1 MSLRGLDLPVS
12 FAEQY
17 RLIEWPP
24 WGGIIDR
31 KWERVLTSDAKQEWR
46 QLINQ
51 SLSPRRFKPRER
63 GRRCLFSKV
72 YESHGIWFKSYPNV
86 SLSQRVAR
94 LLGRNKAANAWRNA
108 WFLIQCGITTP
119 RPVLALNAPWWRRQ
133 PEWLAFE
140 DFANAQT
147 FTRCYS
153 NQIASGRGMQK
164 LLIAVGQF
172 IGQLHESRWWHRD
185 LNSSNLLVR
194 AGADATYEFCIVDI
208 NRMRRTRRMNQY
220 KRIHDLV
227 RLGISRSD
235 YETLLKAYCDAT
247 GVVVDTSMLRRA
259 LNHSQQLHA
268 ARQAGSYLRW
278 WFKVS
283 YQLGKIRNLGT

>member
-1 MSLRGLDLPVS
+1 MRRRRLDLPVS

-17 RLIEWPP
+17 RLIEMPP
-24 WGGIIDR
+24 WGGVIDR
-31 KWERVLTSDAKQEWR
+31 KWERVLTSDAGQEWR

-51 SLSPRRFKPRER
+51 SLAPRQFKPRER
-63 GRRCLFSKV
+63 SRRCLFSKV
-72 YESHGIWFKSYPNV
+72 YESHGIWFKSYSNV

-94 LLGRNKAANAWRNA
+94 LLGRNKATNAWRNA
-108 WFLIQCGITTP
+108 WFLIQSGITTP
-119 RPVLALNAPWWRRQ
+119 RPVLALHVPWWRRQ

-140 DFANAQT
+140 HFSNAQT
-147 FTRCYS
+147 FNSCYS
-153 NQIASGRGMQK
+153 NQIASEPGMQE

-172 IGQLHESRWWHRD
+172 VGLLHESRWWHRD

-194 AGADATYEFCIVDI
+194 VSADSTYEFCIVDI

-235 YETLLKAYCDAT
+235 YETLLKSYVDAT
-247 GVVVDTSMLRRA
+247 GVVVDTSLLRRA
-259 LNHSQQLHA
+259 LDHSQQLHA

>member
-1 MSLRGLDLPVS
+1 MRRRRLDLPVS

-17 RLIEWPP
+17 RLIEIPP
-24 WGGIIDR
+24 WGGVIDR
-31 KWERVLTSDAKQEWR
+31 KWERVLTSDAGQEWR
-46 QLINQ
+46 QWINQ
-51 SLSPRRFKPRER
+51 SLFPRRFKPRER
-63 GRRCLFSKV
+63 SRRGLFFKV
-72 YESHGIWFKSYPNV
+72 YESHGLWFKPYPNV

-94 LLGRNKAANAWRNA
+94 LLGRNKATNAWCNA
-108 WFLIQCGITTP
+108 WFLIHCGIMTP

-133 PEWLAFE
+133 TEWLAFE
-140 DFANAQT
+140 DFSNAQT
-147 FTRCYS
+147 FSSCYS
-153 NQIASGRGMQK
+153 NQIASEPGMQE
-164 LLIAVGQF
+164 LLIAVGRF
-172 IGQLHESRWWHRD
+172 VGQLHESRWWHRD

-194 AGADATYEFCIVDI
+194 VSADSTYEFCIVDI

-227 RLGISRSD
+227 RLGISHPD
-235 YETLLKAYCDAT
+235 YETLLKSYADAT
-247 GVVVDTSMLRRA
+247 GVAVDTSMLRRA
-259 LNHSQQLHA
+259 LDHSRQLHV